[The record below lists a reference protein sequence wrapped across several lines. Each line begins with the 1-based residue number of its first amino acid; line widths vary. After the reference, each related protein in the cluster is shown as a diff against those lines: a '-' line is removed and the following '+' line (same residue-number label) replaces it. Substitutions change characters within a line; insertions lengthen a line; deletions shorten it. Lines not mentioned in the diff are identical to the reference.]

1 MGDPQH
7 RLLIEMSTK
16 SRLGLED
23 TTPEAERVIIELAR
37 ATPVWRKFEQV
48 AETTETCR
56 AFAMAGLRERYPEA
70 TQEELRRRL
79 AALVLDRE
87 TVIRVYGWDP
97 KIEGY

>member
-1 MGDPQH
+1 M
-7 RLLIEMSTK
+7 K

-23 TTPEAERVIIELAR
+23 TQPDAERVLIELAR
-37 ATPVWRKFEQV
+37 ATPVWRKFELV

-56 AFAMAGLRERYPEA
+56 AFAMIGLRKRYPHA
-70 TQEELRRRL
+70 NEEDLRRRIV
-79 AALVLDRE
+79 ALVLDRE

>member
-1 MGDPQH
+1 MV
-7 RLLIEMSTK
+7 MK

-23 TTPEAERVIIELAR
+23 TAPDAERVLIELAR

-56 AFAMAGLRERYPEA
+56 AFAMAGLMRRYPDA
-70 TQEELRRRL
+70 SQDELHRRL

-97 KIEGY
+97 KVEGY